1 MVTSR
6 SGERS
11 GCECPKCYA
20 HNIRTALSRRH
31 VMNPK
36 KITSILATTALVAAA
51 FLFVPAQADGQG
63 RYASRYSKRDVSG
76 IISRMESASNTF
88 RRDFDRA
95 MDNSSWNGTSQEDR
109 ANALVR
115 DFENAV
121 DRLRREFDRNETW
134 WQSRNHV
141 QDMIRD
147 AAPVNTM
154 MNTIPF
160 RRNLERQ
167 WNSLRNNINTVAD
180 TFDLPGLNGGGWN
193 GGGGEWGG
201 GWGGSGQTINPPGW
215 AQGTFYGTAPNGARI
230 GLTIAA
236 NGSVNADINGRMSYG
251 TFTRGNYLVIDGA
264 SARVTRQGNGILT
277 VRTDNGERISYSR
290 GTWGGGGGGWD
301 PGDQI
306 SPPSWA
312 RGTFYG
318 RAPDGSRIVLTIAAN
333 GSVTVDIN
341 GSMSYGSYTRGN
353 ILSINGAY
361 ARVSSISRG
370 IRTVR
375 TDNGETI
382 DYRR

>member
-1 MVTSR
+1 
-6 SGERS
+6 
-11 GCECPKCYA
+11 
-20 HNIRTALSRRH
+20 
-31 VMNPK
+31 MNPR
-36 KITSILATTALVAAA
+36 KISSILATTALVAATL
-51 FLFVPAQADGQG
+51 LFVSAQVDGQG

-76 IISRMESASNTF
+76 IISRMEVASNTF

-121 DRLRREFDRNETW
+121 DRLRREFDRYDTW
-134 WQSRNHV
+134 WESRNEV
-141 QDMIRD
+141 QNMIRD

-193 GGGGEWGG
+193 GGGGGWGSGSGG
-201 GWGGSGQTINPPGW
+201 GWGSGGGQTINPPSW

-236 NGSVNADINGRMSYG
+236 NGSVNADINGQMSYG

-290 GTWGGGGGGWD
+290 GNWGGGGGGGWN

-318 RAPDGSRIVLTIAAN
+318 RAPDGSRIALTIAAN

-375 TDNGETI
+375 TDTGETI